1 LGAPIPTTDGRLEHQ
16 LVQHTIQ
23 QLGLLKSSHA
33 SSVDS
38 AGVIAQSSNATTV
51 DKGTTNKQT
60 QTNRSK
66 KK

>member
-1 LGAPIPTTDGRLEHQ
+1 LEHQ